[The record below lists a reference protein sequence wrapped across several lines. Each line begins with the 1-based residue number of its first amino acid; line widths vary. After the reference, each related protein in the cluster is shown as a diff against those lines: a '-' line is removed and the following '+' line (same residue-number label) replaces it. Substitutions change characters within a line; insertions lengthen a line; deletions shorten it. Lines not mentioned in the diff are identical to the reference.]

1 MTRLSSAI
9 LTVTVCALFQ
19 LFVVNDRVLTLNDIA
34 PVDSVIVTVTVAL
47 GLEESLTEKVVV

>member
-47 GLEESLTEKVVV
+47 GLEESLTVKVVV